1 MLNDIINYGVR
12 VVIILVGILFAS
24 GVLTGSDNNPMLRI
38 IGIIA
43 ILFGLYR
50 IIMYR
55 RNKVKYNN
63 FNKGQKDSKTDKF
76 YYDDFEADDAVE
88 VKSDDSDDDN

>member
-12 VVIILVGILFAS
+12 VVIILLGILLAT
-24 GVLTGSDNNPMLRI
+24 GVLATGENDQMLRI

-55 RNKVKYNN
+55 RNKVKYKNYN
-63 FNKGQKDSKTDKF
+63 RGTKDSKPDKY
-76 YYDDFEADDAVE
+76 YYDDYDTADSTE
-88 VKSDDSDDDN
+88 TESNTTEDDN